1 MKIRNLLLGTTFAL
15 FLGSACSKSPDDMMG
30 KMVTMMEDLG
40 KAVDSANGDCGKM
53 ASGVEAVVKK
63 YEGDI
68 KDMKAAAEKL
78 KGDKEQAEKLMKK
91 YGDRMQ
97 KVMPKMMGMMKCAD
111 DPKMKAASERLK
123 GMM

>member
-1 MKIRNLLLGTTFAL
+1 MMIRNLLLGTTFAL
-15 FLGSACSKSPDDMMG
+15 FLGSACSKSPDEQMG

-68 KDMKAAAEKL
+68 KDMKAAAEKM
-78 KGDKEQAEKLMKK
+78 KGDKEQTEKLMKK

>member
-1 MKIRNLLLGTTFAL
+1 MMIRNLLLCSAL
-15 FLGSACSKSPDDMMG
+15 AFGSGCSKSPDAMMD

-40 KAVDSANGDCGKM
+40 KAVDAAGDDCGKM

-111 DPKMKAASERLK
+111 DPKMKATSEKLK